1 MTWQRPDLAWS
12 QMIKAISSRASK
24 YLNLSAWPRNSGAT
38 AQSSQGATPPANMCL
53 VSPEKNQA
61 GQSFHEAVKKCL
73 YSTVARLTSDSFDEG
88 DALMIL
94 STCLKWLSTMKDQDL
109 VSKCLPKTN
118 PCQTFTHHANLVGVA
133 LLRMGFK
140 YSLTRVHE
148 VREFMEKVDPQRKL
162 DRAKLLSIECD
173 LLELIGPSG
182 VTDADDLE

>member
-1 MTWQRPDLAWS
+1 
-12 QMIKAISSRASK
+12 MIKAFSSRASK

-38 AQSSQGATPPANMCL
+38 AQSSQGATPPAEQFLLANTCL
-53 VSPEKNQA
+53 ALPEKT
-61 GQSFHEAVKKCL
+61 FHEAVKKCL
-73 YSTVARLTSDSFDEG
+73 YRTVARLTSDSFDEG

-94 STCLKWLSTMKDQDL
+94 STCLRWLSTMKDQDL

-118 PCQTFTHHANLVGVA
+118 SCQTFTHHANLVGVA

-140 YSLTRVHE
+140 YSLTRDHD

-182 VTDADDLE
+182 VTDADDRK